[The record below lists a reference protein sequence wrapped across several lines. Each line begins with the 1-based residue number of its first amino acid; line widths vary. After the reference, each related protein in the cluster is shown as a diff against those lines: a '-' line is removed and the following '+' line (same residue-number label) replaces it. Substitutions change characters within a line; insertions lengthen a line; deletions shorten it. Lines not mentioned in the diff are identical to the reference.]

1 MRNENNKS
9 GSAGS
14 LFRVRSGF
22 ASKALDDVGQSG
34 DVATA
39 PPRDSASESQAKA
52 ATAPGGEKELG
63 AKPRGR
69 ILSAQAR
76 NDSAEP
82 DAPTASENDAHAAD
96 VSSPLNSTFQERP
109 FAYVGAFLG
118 MTLLC
123 LIAVWQGNKAFAP
136 EMYHTSGPI
145 AFAKAFDKGQ
155 NFATFDLNINIRE
168 MRNEQIARFAKAPEV
183 AVLGASH
190 WQEAHVNL
198 LPEMDFYNAHVHRDY
213 YEDLPAVVEM
223 FVRHD
228 KLPRK
233 MIIAIRDRLFTPVA
247 DRTDFL
253 WLPGIPYYRAMA
265 QRLGMEPHAYWET
278 MPVQRWREQASIR
291 MLYSNALRWYKA
303 PVKPHATSK
312 DRFETL
318 DVLLPGGSIHWSGE
332 HDRLFTPER
341 SARLATE
348 FANENFAS
356 PPKIDPKGIATLD
369 RLLTYLKDK
378 GVEVAFVHP
387 PFNPIYYDRVKDG
400 AYRAGLAKI
409 EKITQDFG
417 KKYGFKVFGSFN
429 PADVG
434 CTEDMYID
442 AEHSK
447 PACLA
452 KVFNQYRAIQAAKNK
467 PAIEEKPVER
477 RFPITSTIDFEHE
490 IPVAF
495 LSRPIEPRDDLTS
508 DALAIFRRERAETP
522 EVTKVALK
530 PDTGAGAKTATLVPL
545 PVQRPVIVPP
555 LPSRNP
561 IFGPVVNCVPYGPLR
576 QHSQLFEPVRE
587 RQKLRLQ
594 LAGNADPKVERP
606 Q

>member
-1 MRNENNKS
+1 MRSKNNKS

-22 ASKALDDVGQSG
+22 GSKAFDDAGQTG

-39 PPRDSASESQAKA
+39 PPRDNWGESQVEDVTAAGGQSALSAK
-52 ATAPGGEKELG
+52 L
-63 AKPRGR
+63 RGR
-69 ILSAQAR
+69 IVSPR
-76 NDSAEP
+76 TRSDSAKA
-82 DAPTASENDAHAAD
+82 DAPAASQDEAHAAD
-96 VSSPLNSTFQERP
+96 NSNPINKTFQERP

-136 EMYHTSGPI
+136 EMYHSSGPI

-265 QRLGMEPHAYWET
+265 KRLGMEPHAYWET

-369 RLLTYLKDK
+369 RLLTYLKEK

-452 KVFNQYRAIQAAKNK
+452 KVFNQYRAMQAAKNK
-467 PAIEEKPVER
+467 PASEEKPTER
-477 RFPITSTIDFEHE
+477 RFPITSTIDFEQE

-508 DALAIFRRERAETP
+508 DALAIFRREPVAMP
-522 EVTKVALK
+522 DVQGVAVKLVSSVTN
-530 PDTGAGAKTATLVPL
+530 KTLSPVPL
-545 PVQRPVIVPP
+545 PVQRPVIGPP

-561 IFGPVVNCVPYGPLR
+561 GLGPVVNCFPFGPLR
-576 QHSQLFEPVRE
+576 QHSHLFEPLRE
-587 RQKLRLQ
+587 RKQLRLQ
-594 LAGNADPKVERP
+594 LARNADPKVERP